1 MYLLDTQPLMD
12 VLSRDHAR
20 RVFDWIEMAGPQ
32 EGDLFVSVISLG
44 QIAHFI
50 EGMPTPKRNQWRR
63 LLQEGRNEF
72 ETRGNVIDIDAS
84 IVDVWQGSLRGENLD
99 AIEGAAEA
107 LGEDDRLIIATALA
121 RGYTLVTPDSEII
134 DAIANKTA
142 LATIT
147 P

>member
-12 VLSRDHAR
+12 VLSRDHSR
-20 RVFDWIEMAGPQ
+20 RVFDWIDMARPQ
-32 EGDLFVSVISLG
+32 ESDLFVSVISLA

-50 EGMPTPKRNQWRR
+50 EGMETSKRNQWRR

-72 ETRGNVIDIDAS
+72 ETRGSVVNVDAA
-84 IVDVWQGSLRGENLD
+84 IVDVWQASLRGDNL
-99 AIEGAAEA
+99 AAVEGAAEE

-121 RGYTLVTPDSEII
+121 RGFTFVTPESEII
-134 DAIANKTA
+134 DAIAERTA